1 MQFIGNNSYANIN
14 SFDNSLIS
22 MNISFENI
30 QFKHKQYAEKLIKII
45 NSKLKAAKISLYV
58 QNICYLCT

>member
-1 MQFIGNNSYANIN
+1 MMQFIGNNSYANIN

-45 NSKLKAAKISLYV
+45 NSKTIKIP
-58 QNICYLCT
+58 